1 MPRSL
6 SIKFWPV
13 LFLSLLSLFAASFAT
28 DGEGDAD
35 ENNRAGV
42 TLVGFASLP
51 ADTFADC
58 PPSGAD
64 NGDGEPISANGRTGP
79 FPSQP
84 VQGFSGVQ
92 LAPDARDSFWF
103 LSDNGFGSKANS
115 ADYLLRIYAIAPNF
129 ARDRKGDSEAVDVD
143 DFVQLQD
150 PNGLIPFE
158 IVNENTTERL
168 LTGADF
174 DIESIV
180 LTEDRIWI
188 GDEFGPFLLEF
199 DLAGAL
205 QSEPIPTPDIDEDGE
220 DGNLDT
226 RSLVQSPDNPFL
238 ANPDNANL
246 SRSRGFEGM
255 AYSPDRETLYP
266 MLEGAV
272 EGDPDNALRI
282 YEFEVASKRYTN
294 LIGFYG
300 LDDPGH
306 AIGDFTPINAAEFL
320 VIERDGGQGETA
332 EFKKVFKIDLS
343 QIDEAGFVAKE
354 EVVDLLDIRDPWD
367 LNGDGETTFDFPFVT
382 IEDVL
387 VINPQTILVAN
398 DNNYP
403 FSIGRGP
410 DIDNNEIILLR
421 LTQRLD
427 VDPRLGVGR
436 QPLDDEED
444 KE

>member
-1 MPRSL
+1 M
-6 SIKFWPV
+6 
-13 LFLSLLSLFAASFAT
+13 
-28 DGEGDAD
+28 
-35 ENNRAGV
+35 
-42 TLVGFASLP
+42 
-51 ADTFADC
+51 
-58 PPSGAD
+58 
-64 NGDGEPISANGRTGP
+64 
-79 FPSQP
+79 
-84 VQGFSGVQ
+84 
-92 LAPDARDSFWF
+92 APDARDSFWF

-129 ARDRKGDSEAVDVD
+129 AHGRKGDSETVDVD
-143 DFVQLQD
+143 GFVQLQD

-255 AYSPDRETLYP
+255 AYSPDLETLYP

-272 EGDPDNALRI
+272 KGDPDNALRI

-436 QPLDDEED
+436 QPIDDE
-444 KE
+444 